1 MKEAA
6 FGALATAAG
15 MLLLATLALL
25 RAGLQHTRFRGWHWW
40 VAAIVVGGG
49 GVVLAPFSGGQRG
62 AAIAVQALLLSWP
75 VLTLIGLRRFHG
87 RLGLP
92 GNERAD
98 WMVLG
103 GGVIV
108 VTLAAVTP
116 PDTVSSLLL
125 PGAMT
130 LLTHLYVAAVIG
142 SSRTAEDVGALRV
155 LAATVALAALVP
167 AFGWGAGQ
175 LPGGFYGTVT
185 RALSSAFC
193 LTIVCFTMLN
203 LMRERTER
211 ELLESRRR
219 LRVLANT
226 DPLTNVPNRRHF
238 QELANRVLHD
248 SAAAADDRPVLLL
261 FDIDHFKLINDKFGH
276 AAGDRALRLVGR
288 CMQDAL
294 RAHDLAGRLG
304 GDEFALLLDGTTLEQ
319 AMGVAHRIVRQ
330 LQTHSPEHRLPCLGL
345 SFGVVQTAAGE
356 DVDDALRR
364 ADQALYEAKRQ
375 GRSRAVAAAGDE
387 QQPVFSESQRLGLT

>member
-1 MKEAA
+1 MQETA
-6 FGALATAAG
+6 FGALATASG
-15 MLLLATLALL
+15 MLVLAMLALL
-25 RAGLQHTRFRGWHWW
+25 RAGLQHGRFRGWHWW
-40 VAAIVVGGG
+40 VAAIVLGGG
-49 GVVLAPFSGGQRG
+49 GVALAPFSGGQRW
-62 AAIAVQALLLSWP
+62 AAAGVQAMLLSWP

-98 WMVLG
+98 WLVLG

-108 VTLAAVTP
+108 VVLAAVTP
-116 PDTVSSLLL
+116 PDTVSGLLL

-130 LLTHLYVAAVIG
+130 MLTHLYVAAVIG

-167 AFGWGAGQ
+167 ALGWGAGQ
-175 LPGGFYGTVT
+175 VPAGFAGTVT
-185 RALSSAFC
+185 RAMTAAFC
-193 LTIVCFTMLN
+193 LNIVCFTMLN

-211 ELLESRRR
+211 ELHESRRR

-226 DPLTNVPNRRHF
+226 DPLTSVPNRRHF
-238 QELANRVLHD
+238 QDLANRVLQD
-248 SAAAADDRPVLLL
+248 AAPGPDAPVLLL
-261 FDIDHFKLINDKFGH
+261 FDVDHFKLINDKFGH

-304 GDEFALLLDGTTLEQ
+304 GDEFALLLDGTTIAQ
-319 AMGVAHRIVRQ
+319 AICVADRIVRA
-330 LQTHSPEHRLPCLGL
+330 LQDQSPEHRLPCVGL
-345 SFGVVQTAAGE
+345 SFGVVQAVAGE
-356 DVDDALRR
+356 SVDDALRR

-375 GRSRAVAAAGDE
+375 GRSRVVAAAGAE
-387 QQPVFSESQRLGLT
+387 EEPVFSESKRLGLT